1 MFPLIFETAV
11 EWIWPIA
18 LLWLTS
24 GPVPSPPKPFQT
36 FKPPSKHTAWSSMDI
51 HSE

>member
-1 MFPLIFETAV
+1 MFPLVFETAV

-18 LLWLTS
+18 LLWRTS
-24 GPVPSPPKPFQT
+24 GPLPSLPKPFQT